1 VSDHDNI
8 RQLPPVRVPASGT
21 NDGLWDIVQVSAYL
35 RVPVQTLYY
44 WRKKRQGPPA
54 SRVGR
59 HLRYDPAQVRA
70 WVNNRAA

>member
-1 VSDHDNI
+1 VSNNATVPRLAD
-8 RQLPPVRVPASGT
+8 RVPAPT
-21 NDGLWDIVQVSAYL
+21 DDGLWGIDEVSAYL

-70 WVNNRAA
+70 WVANRAA

>member
-1 VSDHDNI
+1 MSNRGKVT
-8 RQLPPVRVPASGT
+8 QLPERAPAT
-21 NDGLWDIVQVSAYL
+21 TADDGLWSVDQVSAYL

-54 SRVGR
+54 SRIGR

>member
-1 VSDHDNI
+1 MNENNNV
-8 RQLPPVRVPASGT
+8 RQLPADRAPARGGD
-21 NDGLWDIVQVSAYL
+21 DGLWDIAQVSAYL

-70 WVNNRAA
+70 WVTKRAA